1 MLISHNPAEKHFL
14 VMQAICLKIKIIII
28 KSSHIE
34 FLNGIF
40 LLGIWC
46 QQDFSNIEHFSED
59 SIAE

>member
-34 FLNGIF
+34 FLNGINAF
-40 LLGIWC
+40 VRKCIREKMTLC
-46 QQDFSNIEHFSED
+46 FRVHVNN
-59 SIAE
+59 